1 MGKRQDMENHVSAYN
16 RTDTMGKSQLDLIL
30 QVYDGAIK
38 TYTEAKDNYLNNN
51 IEAGFAALE
60 KAQRFVTHL
69 FTTLDAENGGEVAE
83 NLGKMYAYIINETDG
98 IKGTKDTTKL
108 SAIVKMLENI
118 RAGWAG
124 LRDSGVEKHRTSQE
138 STPAPVSADGFVASA

>member
-1 MGKRQDMENHVSAYN
+1 MENGLNAYN

-38 TYTEAKDNYLNNN
+38 TYGQARDNYLNDEV
-51 IEAGFAALE
+51 EAGFISLE

-69 FTTLDAENGGEVAE
+69 FTTLDREHGGEVAD
-83 NLGKMYAYIINETDG
+83 NLGRMYAYIINETEG
-98 IKGTKDTTKL
+98 IKGTKDTSKL
-108 SAIVKMLENI
+108 EAIVKMLGNI

-124 LRDSGVEKHRTSQE
+124 LKDSNPDQHQVPQE
-138 STPAPVSADGFVASA
+138 EPAAPVDADGFVVTA

>member
-1 MGKRQDMENHVSAYN
+1 MENNLSAYN

-38 TYTEAKDNYLNNN
+38 TYTQAKDNYLNKDV
-51 IEAGFAALE
+51 EAGFASLE

-69 FTTLDAENGGEVAE
+69 FTTLDHENGGEVAD
-83 NLGKMYAYIINETDG
+83 NLGKMYAFIINETEG

-108 SAIVKMLENI
+108 GAIIKMLGNI
-118 RAGWAG
+118 RSGWAG
-124 LRDSGVEKHRTSQE
+124 LKDSDLERRQAPRKE
-138 STPAPVSADGFVASA
+138 TPEPVSADGFVATA